1 MLRRHAGSA
10 RGSKGE
16 LHIGLSRSTL
26 MLSSIGAD
34 MEALN
39 RQGLFEALEGKN
51 ISMSTNKEIVGKG
64 HGVINRVSGGKQ
76 FIKGDFVVLALGA
89 EPSDNLAEKLKGKVP
104 GLHVV
109 GDAKEP
115 GGRQGQSTKAL

>member
-39 RQGLFEALEGKN
+39 RQGLFEALEGK
-51 ISMSTNKEIVGKG
+51 ISPRQLTKKLWEKG
-64 HGVINRVSGGKQ
+64 VVVINRVSGGKQ
-76 FIKGDFVVLALGA
+76 FIEGGFVVLALGA
-89 EPSDNLAEKLKGKVP
+89 ESGDSLAEKLKGKVP
-104 GLHVV
+104 ELHVV
-109 GDAKEP
+109 GDVKEP
-115 GGRQGQSTKAL
+115 GGRRGQSTKAL

>member
-1 MLRRHAGSA
+1 MLRRHAGST

-16 LHIGLSRSTL
+16 LHIGLSHSIL

-34 MEALN
+34 VEALN
-39 RQGLFEALEGKN
+39 RQELFEALEGRN
-51 ISMSTNKEIVGKG
+51 ISVSTNKEIVGKG
-64 HGVINRVSGGKQ
+64 RGVVNRVSGGKQ
-76 FIKGDFVVLALGA
+76 FIEGDFVVLALGA

-109 GDAKEP
+109 GATKEP